1 MSGLSLLLFITTLLL
16 MPTLTSGLASSSPSL
31 NRRDVLQKGASVATT
46 TLFINNPLPS
56 SANASGSALPILVLG
71 ASGKTGRE
79 CINYLLETGRSPCI
93 ATTRTGTLD
102 DYEAPPGANRNLL
115 TIAAADVTNPA
126 SLQTVI
132 GQQKL
137 AGVIYSASAS
147 KKGGAAAAVDCDG
160 VIAATQAC
168 IAAQV
173 PRFVLVSSG
182 AVTQPDSVIYKIL
195 NSFGRIME
203 AKIAG
208 ENEVRR
214 LYANPTVLQKN
225 LGYTIVRP
233 GGLSM
238 EPAVGAANLELNQGD
253 SISGRLPRA
262 DVAALCVESC
272 FATNAFDTTFECYEA
287 LSAKPIGVVG
297 FSNLG
302 EHFDHVN
309 SYAYITCLLSLK
321 PCSSS
326 LYPLYVRNSSVRSK
340 DPTFVKS
347 GRERRGATYAD
358 LFEGLKQDPGHVQV

>member
-1 MSGLSLLLFITTLLL
+1 MTTTLL
-16 MPTLTSGLASSSPSL
+16 
-31 NRRDVLQKGASVATT
+31 
-46 TLFINNPLPS
+46 INNPIS
-56 SANASGSALPILVLG
+56 VSAKASDALPILVLG

-79 CINYLLETGRSPCI
+79 CINYLLGTGRSPCI

-102 DYEAPPGANRNLL
+102 DYEAPPGANRGLL

-126 SLQTVI
+126 SLQTAI

-137 AGVIYSASAS
+137 AGVIYAASAS
-147 KKGGAAAAVDCDG
+147 KKGGNAAAVDCDG
-160 VIAATQAC
+160 VIAAAQAC

-182 AVTQPDSVIYKIL
+182 AVTQPNSIIYKIL

-214 LYANPTVLQKN
+214 LYADPTVLQKN

-233 GGLSM
+233 GGLSL
-238 EPAVGAANLELNQGD
+238 EPAVGAASLELNQGD

-272 FATNAFDTTFECYEA
+272 FAANAFDATFECYEA
-287 LSAKPIGVVG
+287 LTAKPVAVVG

-302 EHFDHVN
+302 VYFDRV
-309 SYAYITCLLSLK
+309 SCL
-321 PCSSS
+321 
-326 LYPLYVRNSSVRSK
+326 
-340 DPTFVKS
+340 
-347 GRERRGATYAD
+347 
-358 LFEGLKQDPGHVQV
+358 